1 MSAGP
6 PASAGATGTAAAPE
20 VPHAPDGP
28 RDPLTGLPGRD
39 HLLHHGPDVVDRA
52 HAGGARVA
60 VLVLDLD
67 GFKTINDSAG
77 HHVGDRVLDAVA
89 QRLVAASGPDDQVV
103 RLGGDEFAVLAGPL
117 DGRADGA
124 ARARA
129 LIEAV
134 GDPLRVD
141 DLALSVGVS
150 VGVATSDVDGDDV
163 DELLRAA
170 DQAMYAAKSAGTG
183 LWRASTPDDQPADV
197 ARRLTRRL
205 SADLASGRATDA
217 LVVEHQPQVRLATG
231 EVVGFEALARW
242 DHPALGL
249 LPAAQFVP
257 LAERSGLMGPLTSRL
272 LDLALDDLP
281 GLLDA
286 APGSRLML
294 NVTRRHVLGHGLVD
308 DLTARVRRR
317 GLAPEHIVLG
327 ITEPVSRP
335 PAGTLATFDELA
347 RRGFEL
353 SICGFGTAR
362 SSLTALWAIPAVREV
377 TIDRGLVAGL
387 TGDDEV
393 EVARVTRLV
402 RAVVA
407 AATALDVRVVAAG
420 VEDDATAAVLRE
432 LGCDVVQGWWVA
444 HPMRLPDVAK
454 WCAARSS

>member
-1 MSAGP
+1 VSAGP
-6 PASAGATGTAAAPE
+6 PATPGVSEVPE

-39 HLLHHGPDVVDRA
+39 HLLHHGPDVVARA
-52 HAGGARVA
+52 HAAGARVA

-134 GDPLRVD
+134 GSPLRVD

-150 VGVATSDVDGDDV
+150 VGVATSDVDGYDV

-205 SADLASGRATDA
+205 TADLASGRATDA
-217 LVVEHQPQVRLATG
+217 LVVEHQPQVRLDTG
-231 EVVGFEALARW
+231 AVVGFEALARW
-242 DHPALGL
+242 DHPELGL

-308 DLTARVRRR
+308 DLTERVRRR

-335 PAGTLATFDELA
+335 PAGTLTTFAELA
-347 RRGFEL
+347 RRGYEL

-362 SSLTALWAIPAVREV
+362 SSLTALWGIPAVREV

-387 TGDDEV
+387 TGEDDA

-432 LGCDVVQGWWVA
+432 VGCDVVQGWWVA
-444 HPMRLPDVAK
+444 HPMRLPDVAA
-454 WCAARSS
+454 WCAARS